1 MDKFIFKKKF
11 SRIFSL
17 HPTHCTKQQ
26 SLVIT
31 TLLSLSALTLPYN
44 VFAADLNSQL
54 NSNILLNDGD
64 NVTADQT
71 YDGYLYGIASPAAGQ
86 ASFNLANNVTI
97 TAVGNEPQIAGI
109 YMDGTN
115 GEVKANQLTIRAE
128 GTGTGVYS
136 AAGIQ
141 VNIDNSVQHSFNLG
155 NDSYISVKATD
166 NAYGIH
172 LETNGNVE
180 ANRLTI
186 DAQGDRAYG
195 ITSSLITSPQY
206 KDFTQYVD
214 LGTGSKIT
222 TIGDTFSY
230 GISLN
235 PNSTFIANALTI
247 EAQTNSYRGN
257 AIGIDI
263 HGDNANID
271 LGSNSVIRV
280 AGVNALGLLIGGEF
294 KADSLIVD
302 VVSTD
307 PTLPGNAT
315 VGIAG
320 SSTLTDSVNANIGA
334 DSHISVVHGS
344 GIVASFMPSIG
355 KSAVIN
361 FLGTETQRNS
371 ITVSGNQYINAAVAG
386 YERTTLNLNNT
397 DIRVDYE
404 GNNLLESMGLHAF
417 EHATVNANNVTVNST
432 SSLTAGA
439 MVIHNGNLNITG
451 NSSIIQANAKDIAI
465 INGTDDT
472 PNVLAS
478 SPLLGGIINA
488 SGKLTIY
495 GSVFSHDGL
504 TNLDMQSGSVW
515 TGLGQNNTVGN
526 GVLNV
531 AMTDSQWNMIDSSS
545 VDTLALNNGHV
556 IFNDNGANS
565 VLTVGDL
572 SGSGR
577 FVLNTNLVGDGN
589 GVNNFGDKLVVTGT
603 SAGTHQLTVL
613 NQGSLAT
620 TGNEVLTVVETQDG
634 VATFTSTSQTE
645 LGGYLYDVR
654 QNGNNWEL
662 YSAGESVNPGNPN
675 PGDNNGGGPIT
686 TTADAGANFL
696 NIGYL
701 MNYAET
707 QTLLQRMGDLRQN
720 NEHGNMWLRGF
731 AGKFSSFSGGKLS
744 HFDMDYSGFQLGAD
758 KRLSTDI
765 PVFAGL
771 FIGQTNGSPNYRT
784 GDGNT
789 RSSHMGIYGSYMANN
804 GFYVDTVVKYANI
817 KNSFK
822 VRDSQNNQ
830 VRGNGHSQSISA
842 SLEAG
847 QKFSLSADNNGFYI
861 EPQLQFSYGHQDA
874 NRIKASNGL
883 RVDLGSYESMLGRA
897 STLFGYEINQGDNNV
912 NLYLKTGVI
921 REFDGDVSYH
931 LNGSQEKHTFKG
943 NGWNNGIG
951 ISAQLGKQHIFYL
964 DVDTVNGN
972 KFDQRQIN
980 GGYRFSF

>member
-1 MDKFIFKKKF
+1 MNTPLFKKKF
-11 SRIFSL
+11 SRTSGPP
-17 HPTHCTKQQ
+17 PTYCTKQQ
-26 SLVIT
+26 SLALT
-31 TLLSLSALTLPYN
+31 TLLSLSILTLPYN

-54 NSNILLNDGD
+54 NNNIVLNDGD
-64 NVTADQT
+64 NVIADQT
-71 YDGYLYGIASPAAGQ
+71 YGPYLYGIASPDLGQ
-86 ASFNLANNVTI
+86 ASFDLANNVTI
-97 TAVGNEPQIAGI
+97 TAIGNDPQVAGI

-115 GEVKANQLTIRAE
+115 GEVHANQLTIHAE
-128 GTGTGVYS
+128 GTGTGTNS
-136 AAGIQ
+136 AAGIW
-141 VNIDNSVQHSFNLG
+141 VNRDNSVHHSFNLG
-155 NDSYISVKATD
+155 NDSYISVKANN
-166 NAYGIH
+166 NAYGIN
-172 LETNGNVE
+172 LGTDGKVE

-186 DAQGDRAYG
+186 DSQGARAYG
-195 ITSSLITSPQY
+195 ITSSGNGN
-206 KDFTQYVD
+206 FTQYVD

-222 TIGDTFSY
+222 TRGDSFSY
-230 GISLN
+230 GILLN
-235 PNSTFIANALTI
+235 PNSTIIANALTI
-247 EAQTNSYRGN
+247 DTQTSGN
-257 AIGIDI
+257 TGNTIGIEVNGNNT
-263 HGDNANID
+263 HID

-280 AGVNALGLLIGGEF
+280 TGANALGLMIGGEF

-307 PTLPGNAT
+307 PTLAGNST

-320 SSTLTDSVNANIGA
+320 SGTLTDSVDANIGA

-344 GIVASFMPSIG
+344 GIVASFMPGIG
-355 KSAVIN
+355 ESAVIN
-361 FLGTETQRNS
+361 FLGSETQRNS
-371 ITVSGNQYINAAVAG
+371 ITVSGNRYINAAVAG
-386 YERTTLNLNNT
+386 YARTELNLNNT
-397 DIRVDYE
+397 DIHVDYE
-404 GNNLLESMGLHAF
+404 GNKFLESMGLHAF

-439 MVIHNGNLNITG
+439 MVIHDGKLNITG
-451 NSSIIQANAKDIAI
+451 NSSIIQANASDIAI
-465 INGTDDT
+465 INGKDDT
-472 PNVLAS
+472 PSAFPS
-478 SPLLGGIINA
+478 SPFPGGIINA

-504 TNLDMQSGSVW
+504 TSLDMQSGSVW
-515 TGLGQNNTVGN
+515 TGLGQNNTVGS

-545 VDTLALNNGHV
+545 VDTLALNNGRV
-556 IFNDNGANS
+556 IFKDNGANS

-572 SGSGR
+572 SGNGT
-577 FVLNTNLVGDGN
+577 FILNTNLVGDGN
-589 GVNNFGDKLVVTGT
+589 GINNFGDKLVVTGT
-603 SAGTHQLTVL
+603 STGAHQLTVL

-634 VATFTSTSQTE
+634 VATFTSTGQTE

-654 QNGNNWEL
+654 QNGNNWEI
-662 YSAGESVNPGNPN
+662 YSAGEYVDPGNPN
-675 PGDNNGGGPIT
+675 PGGGGSVIT
-686 TTADAGANFL
+686 KPADAGANFL

-744 HFDMDYSGFQLGAD
+744 RFDMDYSGFQLGAD
-758 KRLSTDI
+758 KRLSPDT
-765 PVFAGL
+765 PLFAGL
-771 FIGQTNGSPNYRT
+771 FIGQTNGSPDYRT
-784 GDGNT
+784 GDGSA

-817 KNSFK
+817 KNNFN

-847 QKFSLSADNNGFYI
+847 QKFSLSADNNGFYV
-861 EPQLQFSYGHQDA
+861 EPQLQFSYGHQDST
-874 NRIKASNGL
+874 RIKASNGL

-897 STLFGYEINQGDNNV
+897 STLLGYEINQGDNSV
-912 NLYLKTGVI
+912 NLYLKTGVV
-921 REFDGDVSYH
+921 REFDGDVSYR

-943 NGWNNGIG
+943 NGWNNGVG
-951 ISAQLGKQHIFYL
+951 ISAQFGKQHTFYL

-972 KFDQRQIN
+972 KFDQRQVN